1 MGRIGGLHARQRSNG
16 HKRIAVQRNT
26 AERGREGIDRRNG
39 DPPERDVMRRPDQ
52 DDTLDAFCAVFQG
65 GERCRGYLAGIAVA
79 RMGSDNRLRAAAR
92 GRSGS
97 RGQKLADFGAKAIRV
112 GRVEL
117 TRYGGRPGREVVSS
131 RLHGIAHL
139 G

>member
-1 MGRIGGLHARQRSNG
+1 
-16 HKRIAVQRNT
+16 
-26 AERGREGIDRRNG
+26 
-39 DPPERDVMRRPDQ
+39 MRWPDQ
-52 DDTLDAFCAVFQG
+52 DDTLDAFCAAFQG
-65 GERCRGYLAGIAVA
+65 GERCSGYLAGIAVA
-79 RMGSDNRLRAAAR
+79 GVGSDNRLRAAAR

-97 RGQKLADFGAKAIRV
+97 RGQKHADFGAKAIRV

-117 TRYGGRPGREVVSS
+117 TRYGGQAGCEVVYC

>member
-1 MGRIGGLHARQRSNG
+1 
-16 HKRIAVQRNT
+16 
-26 AERGREGIDRRNG
+26 
-39 DPPERDVMRRPDQ
+39 MRRPDQ

-65 GERCRGYLAGIAVA
+65 GERCRGYLGGIAVA

-112 GRVEL
+112 SRVEL
-117 TRYGGRPGREVVSS
+117 TGHGGRPGREVINS
-131 RLHGIAHL
+131 RLHGIADL
-139 G
+139 E